1 MVLLLAVVIL
11 LTFVRHDLVDDE
23 HDPRFAMEL
32 EEGLGCPGL
41 REVIRCR

>member
-23 HDPRFAMEL
+23 HDPR
-32 EEGLGCPGL
+32 L
-41 REVIRCR
+41 RWNWKRASAAQDCVR